1 MEFGWGW
8 RWAVAI
14 VLLCGSAVAEVGA
27 DGQVRVLVY
36 ASARIRTSVIDQA
49 GVEVVRIFR
58 SAGVDLRWVT
68 CSGRNAESDCR
79 NLLDREKLIL
89 NVLPRGKTAGES
101 VYGDAFLGEDGSG
114 KYADI
119 FFDRIREAH
128 DEDGIDE
135 SRLLGAVAAHEI
147 GHLLL
152 GLRAHTWLGIMAPKW
167 SGESLRQMG
176 MGRLLFTPEQAA
188 RMKERVRSFT
198 VPIEEVELGTS
209 SSATTKGFPGDQS
222 YASALCMRVA
232 ATRAYASCERAAL
245 QR

>member
-14 VLLCGSAVAEVGA
+14 VLLCGSALGEVRAG
-27 DGQVRVLVY
+27 GQVQVLVY
-36 ASARIRTSVIDQA
+36 DSARVRTAVVDQA

-58 SAGVDLRWVT
+58 SAGVELRWVT

-79 NLLDREKLIL
+79 NLLDKEKLIL

-101 VYGDAFLGEDGSG
+101 VYGDAFLGEAGSG

-152 GLRAHTWLGIMAPKW
+152 GPRAHTWLGIMAPKW

-188 RMKERVRSFT
+188 RMKGRVRSFT
-198 VPIEEVELGTS
+198 APIEDVEVGSS
-209 SSATTKGFPGDQS
+209 SSAKTKGFPADQS
-222 YASALCMRVA
+222 YASALCLRPIPTQAV
-232 ATRAYASCERAAL
+232 RGRRCSVRDD
-245 QR
+245 

>member
-1 MEFGWGW
+1 MEFGWGR
-8 RWAVAI
+8 RWTVAI
-14 VLLCGSAVAEVGA
+14 VLLCGSAVAEVGT

-36 ASARIRTSVIDQA
+36 ASARVQTAVVDHA

-58 SAGVDLRWVT
+58 SAGIELHWVN
-68 CSGRNAESDCR
+68 CLERNAESDCR
-79 NLLDREKLIL
+79 NLLDKEKLIL
-89 NVLPRGKTAGES
+89 NVLPKGKTTGES

-128 DEDGIDE
+128 DEDGIDA

-152 GLRAHTWLGIMAPKW
+152 GLRAHTWVGIMAPKW

-198 VPIEEVELGTS
+198 VAIENVELGTS
-209 SSATTKGFPGDQS
+209 SSAKTKGFPADQS
-222 YASALCMRVA
+222 YPSALCLRVA
-232 ATRAYASCERAAL
+232 ATYAYASCERAAL

>member
-1 MEFGWGW
+1 MEFGWGR
-8 RWAVAI
+8 RWTVAI

-36 ASARIRTSVIDQA
+36 ASARVQTAVVDQA

-58 SAGVDLRWVT
+58 SAGIELHWVN
-68 CSGRNAESDCR
+68 CLERHAESDCR
-79 NLLDREKLIL
+79 NLVDREKLIL

-188 RMKERVRSFT
+188 RMKERVRRFI
-198 VPIEEVELGTS
+198 VPIEDVEVGTS
-209 SSATTKGFPGDQS
+209 SAKTKGFPADQS
-222 YASALCMRVA
+222 YTSALCMRVA
-232 ATRAYASCERAAL
+232 ATYAYASCERAAL